1 MKNNAFFPLFVDIS
15 EKKIVVIGGGAIA
28 TRRVKTLLP
37 FAPQIVVVAPEVTG
51 ELEELENEKKL
62 TIFHREYQRE
72 DIYDAWMVLVATN
85 DPKLN
90 DGIYSVAKCLGALVN
105 VASNQ
110 EKCDF
115 HFPGVIR
122 KDPYVIGING
132 SGKDHKGTA
141 ELRKQIE
148 AVVNHTICIGS
159 RESRLAVIQSEM
171 VMDYL
176 KKECPQKEIRLLTM
190 KTTGDKILDR
200 TLDKV
205 GGKGL
210 FVKELDKALIDRR
223 SDLSVHSLKDMP
235 MEVPEEL
242 PLLAFSRREDPRD
255 VLVLPEGVS
264 ELDKSKPLGC
274 SSLRRTLQLKKLYP
288 DMEVKSIRGNLQT
301 RLRKLD
307 EGQYSALIL
316 AAAGLKRLGLES
328 RINRYFTADEIIPAA
343 GQGILAIQGRKDE
356 DYSYLDGYCD
366 RDAWLAGSA
375 ERAYVKYLD
384 GGCSSPVAA
393 YAEVN
398 GEEIFIRGLY
408 YSETNGKWLTGQI
421 RGAAS
426 DGVKLGVD
434 LAKQLKESCERGE

>member
-1 MKNNAFFPLFVDIS
+1 MKNSAFFPLFVDIS

-28 TRRVKTLLP
+28 TRRVKTLLS
-37 FAPQIVVVAPEVTG
+37 FEPQIVVVAPEVTG
-51 ELEELENEKKL
+51 ELEELEKEEKI
-62 TIFHREYQRE
+62 TIFHRKYQRE
-72 DIYDAWMVLVATN
+72 DIYDAWMVLAATN
-85 DPKLN
+85 DPELN
-90 DGIYSVAKCLGALVN
+90 NGIYSVAKCLGALVN

-110 EKCDF
+110 GKCDF

-148 AVVNHTICIGS
+148 AMVNNAICIGS

-171 VMDYL
+171 VMEYL

-210 FVKELDKALIDRR
+210 FVKELDRALLDGK
-223 SDLSVHSLKDMP
+223 SNLSVHSLKDMP
-235 MEVPEEL
+235 MEVPKEL
-242 PLLAFSRREDPRD
+242 PLLAFSKREDPRD
-255 VLVLPEGVS
+255 VLVLPEGVA
-264 ELDKSKPLGC
+264 ELDPDKPLGC
-274 SSLRRTLQLKKLYP
+274 SSLRRTLQLEKLYP
-288 DMEVKSIRGNLQT
+288 EMEVKSIRGNLQT

-307 EGQYSALIL
+307 EGEYSGLIL

-328 RINRYFTADEIIPAA
+328 RISRYFTPDEMIPSA
-343 GQGILAIQGRKDE
+343 GQGILAVQGRKGE
-356 DYSYLDGYCD
+356 DYGYLDGYCD
-366 RDAWLAGSA
+366 RDAWIAGTA

-393 YAEVN
+393 FAEVD
-398 GEEIFIRGLY
+398 GDEIFIRGLY
-408 YSETNGKWLTGQI
+408 YSEATGKWLTGQI
-421 RGAAS
+421 RGAAE
-426 DGVKLGVD
+426 DGEKLGTD
-434 LAKQLKESCERGE
+434 LAKQLKSDCEGR

>member
-1 MKNNAFFPLFVDIS
+1 MKNSAFFPLFVDIS

-37 FAPQIVVVAPEVTG
+37 FEPQIVVVAPEVTG
-51 ELEELENEKKL
+51 ELEELEKEEKI

-72 DIYDAWMVLVATN
+72 DIYDAWMVLAATN
-85 DPKLN
+85 DPELN
-90 DGIYSVAKCLGALVN
+90 NGIYSVAKCLGALVN

-171 VMDYL
+171 VMEYL

-210 FVKELDKALIDRR
+210 FVKELDKAL
-223 SDLSVHSLKDMP
+223 
-235 MEVPEEL
+235 ME
-242 PLLAFSRREDPRD
+242 
-255 VLVLPEGVS
+255 
-264 ELDKSKPLGC
+264 
-274 SSLRRTLQLKKLYP
+274 
-288 DMEVKSIRGNLQT
+288 
-301 RLRKLD
+301 
-307 EGQYSALIL
+307 
-316 AAAGLKRLGLES
+316 
-328 RINRYFTADEIIPAA
+328 
-343 GQGILAIQGRKDE
+343 
-356 DYSYLDGYCD
+356 
-366 RDAWLAGSA
+366 
-375 ERAYVKYLD
+375 
-384 GGCSSPVAA
+384 
-393 YAEVN
+393 
-398 GEEIFIRGLY
+398 
-408 YSETNGKWLTGQI
+408 
-421 RGAAS
+421 
-426 DGVKLGVD
+426 
-434 LAKQLKESCERGE
+434 